1 MRRLVLLAL
10 VLVVVRATLPTP
22 LTGSAVDRLV
32 GTDCTPWCFNSTDLL
47 QPEVWGSTNT
57 WCTDAHGC
65 EWAWSVSVTPCS
77 MSLLAFDAYVGA
89 ARTPYALIDP
99 ATAAALQF
107 YCSQSGGSSVLE
119 LRPVGGAAPIM
130 TWRYQATSCAAL
142 LSNLAGNTASFISH
156 ETSVAIGAG
165 STWFASG
172 ATRLEATEADC
183 RYTRP
188 AAEAPCEQCFRGA
201 DQLAVAPGG
210 AWADVCGA
218 AAAECQAEWSF
229 CWNVCTGKTTHAA
242 FQLGGTPVGKLGVRG
257 NLRAVCSADAVR
269 GRTVVALTNV
279 ADVAALDA
287 GQASVYVAWEYRDVE
302 CETLMRA
309 PRRASLF
316 VQRHV
321 ALERAAHT
329 DSAGRVWPPAMVA
342 AVNLLGGGLDDRAW
356 VGQRSFADSVSAT
369 ASSLSTTEIGLIV
382 GLAVA
387 GTLCIVGWAL
397 AGVLWYRGSR
407 PHEGLLPS
415 IPLPTLWSNGV
426 DPERAA
432 LTAERDEMDRIAEED
447 MSYLYKDN
455 ATLRKEEQQRAEKR
469 AVLNTR
475 IDQRPD
481 IATD

>member
-1 MRRLVLLAL
+1 MRAPLVLAL
-10 VLVVVRATLPTP
+10 LVVVALAALPSP
-22 LTGSAVDRLV
+22 LTGSAVDRLI

-77 MSLLAFDAYVGA
+77 MSLLAFDAYVGT

-107 YCSQSGGSSVLE
+107 YCSQSGASSVLE

-130 TWRYQATSCAAL
+130 TWRYQSTSCAAL
-142 LSNLAGNTASFISH
+142 LSNLASNTATFVGH
-156 ETSVAIGAG
+156 ETSVALGAG

-172 ATRLEATEADC
+172 SERLEATEADC
-183 RYTRP
+183 RFSR
-188 AAEAPCEQCFRGA
+188 AANEAACEQCFRGA
-201 DQLAVAPGG
+201 DQLAIAPGG

-218 AAAECQAEWSF
+218 AAGECQAEWAF
-229 CWNVCTGKTTHAA
+229 CWNVCTGKTTHAS
-242 FQLGGTPVGKLGVRG
+242 FQLGGTPVAKLGVHG

-269 GRTVVALTNV
+269 GRTIVALTNV

-287 GQASVYVAWEYRDVE
+287 GQASVYAAWEYRDVE
-302 CETLMRA
+302 CEALMRA

-321 ALERAAHT
+321 ALERAGHT
-329 DSAGRVWPPAMVA
+329 DSAGRTWPPAMVA

-369 ASSLSTTEIGLIV
+369 ASSLSSTEVGLIV
-382 GLAVA
+382 AVA
-387 GTLCIVGWAL
+387 VVGALCIAGWLL

-407 PHEGLLPS
+407 PHEGLLPA
-415 IPLPTLWSNGV
+415 IPMPTLWSDGV

-432 LTAERDEMDRIAEED
+432 LTAQRDELDRAEAED

-455 ATLRKEEQQRAEKR
+455 ATLRREAQQRAETR
-469 AVLNTR
+469 AALDTR
-475 IDQRPD
+475 IDARPD
-481 IATD
+481 VATD